1 MNHTFEQ
8 LELLAALAG
17 KDPELRGKLLAT
29 RSAPDPTDAFCKIAC
44 KAGYPLTVGE
54 LFETG
59 EEYCD
64 NQCKSTNGGNPTP
77 YESFCDTYEIFLSAL
92 E

>member
-1 MNHTFEQ
+1 MNHTLERLEQ
-8 LELLAALAG
+8 LTARAK
-17 KDPELRGKLLAT
+17 KDPELRKKLLAT
-29 RSAPDPTDAFCKIAC
+29 RSEPDPTDAFCKIAC
-44 KAGYPLTVGE
+44 EAGCPVSVGE
-54 LFETG
+54 LFAIG